1 MTDLTQKRQH
11 TVKRNL
17 DMLATRKEALE
28 KGVLSWGCTVHY
40 RGYEITAGNG
50 WARYRYVH
58 QEHDGSDDHVGYSQ
72 TLEGCIRDIN
82 ELIECRNADQAACGV
97 QFIVVDWNDEQSV
110 ADFLNDNPKVNG
122 YDRMRIRSLDVGEQC
137 RVSVGLY
144 SVLVVRS
151 R

>member
-1 MTDLTQKRQH
+1 MK
-11 TVKRNL
+11 

-58 QEHDGSDDHVGYSQ
+58 QEYDGSDDHVGYSQ
-72 TLEGCIRDIN
+72 TLEGCIRGIN

-110 ADFLNDNPKVNG
+110 ADFLNDNPKVNA

>member
-1 MTDLTQKRQH
+1 MDQKQKRQD

-17 DMLATRKEALE
+17 DMLATRAKALE
-28 KGVLSWGCTVHY
+28 KGVLSWGCEISY
-40 RGYEITAGNG
+40 RGYTITAGYG
-50 WARYRYVH
+50 GLPYKYVH
-58 QEHDGSDDHVGYSQ
+58 KDYDGTDGRVGYSP
-72 TLEGCIRDIN
+72 TLEGCILDIN

-110 ADFLNDNPKVNG
+110 ADFLNDNPKVNA

-137 RVSVGLY
+137 QVSLGLY